1 MIGHKISLNKLIKF
15 YQTFFQPQWYE
26 TKNKENSQRRN
37 TCTLKKNMLLK
48 SQWVHEEV
56 KEKNQKIAKDKWKLK
71 HNTWKS
77 MGYNKSTVKDDV

>member
-1 MIGHKISLNKLIKF
+1 
-15 YQTFFQPQWYE
+15 
-26 TKNKENSQRRN
+26 
-37 TCTLKKNMLLK
+37 MLLK